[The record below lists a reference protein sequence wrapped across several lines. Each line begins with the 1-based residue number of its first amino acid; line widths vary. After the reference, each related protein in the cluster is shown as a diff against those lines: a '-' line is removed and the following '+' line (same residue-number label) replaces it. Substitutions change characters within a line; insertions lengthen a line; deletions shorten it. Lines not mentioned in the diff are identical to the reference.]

1 MSKPENPGKPEQES
15 PESPDVEQQVGNGGS
30 GKPLPGD

>member
-1 MSKPENPGKPEQES
+1 MSNQKKPEKKDEPEAEK
-15 PESPDVEQQVGNGGS
+15 QVGNGGS